1 MQRKNLHIET
11 KAWFSPIGLNTRCG
25 AFAVES

>member
-11 KAWFSPIGLNTRCG
+11 KAWFRPIGLNTRCG
-25 AFAVES
+25 AFAVEN